1 MSISEERRKIRSF
14 KVRENNE
21 EKAYG
26 RYTGDSPYQAANKAL
41 SEIIRKRV
49 KDGKS
54 AATKIQFTLVESTK
68 GSKHREHQYTGK
80 REKLKSPI
88 EYKTK
93 DGVTVT
99 KKYKN
104 QLKKVKKETTKKT
117 SEKK

>member
-1 MSISEERRKIRSF
+1 MLTEDKKKTRSF
-14 KVRENNE
+14 KVKELE
-21 EKAYG
+21 DEKAFG

-54 AATKIQFTLVESTK
+54 ASTKISFTLIESTK

-80 REKLKSPI
+80 REKLKEPI

-93 DGVTVT
+93 DGVVVT
-99 KKYKN
+99 KNFKN
-104 QLKKVKKETTKKT
+104 QLKKVKKEQKN
-117 SEKK
+117 

>member
-1 MSISEERRKIRSF
+1 MSEDKKRSRSF
-14 KVRENNE
+14 KVKEDGE
-21 EKAYG
+21 ESSFSG

-41 SEIIRKRV
+41 SELIRKRN

-54 AATKIQFTLVESTK
+54 TTGKIQFTLIESTK
-68 GSKHREHQYTGK
+68 GSKHREHQYVGK
-80 REKLKSPI
+80 RLKLKTPI

-104 QLKKVKKETTKKT
+104 ELRKVKK
-117 SEKK
+117 SEK